1 MQKNIVSI
9 FALSDEAIE
18 NLKRRSIRLE
28 VINAMKSGDFSKS
41 SDDEIQAYRE
51 AFALHVGGISI
62 PESLKDEV
70 VAAIDAELAKRK
82 NASK

>member
-1 MQKNIVSI
+1 MPKNIVSI

-41 SDDEIQAYRE
+41 SEAEIEAFRE
-51 AFALHVGGISI
+51 AFSLQVGGISI
-62 PESLKDEV
+62 PESLK
-70 VAAIDAELAKRK
+70 
-82 NASK
+82 